1 MSKLFPDGGVAPGNT
16 QNTIVPVVTD
26 SALCPPKFHPMRCVP
41 RFDPAAANAV
51 ISELLNAINLKRP
64 YDCTRLDNLKLALQD
79 LTNFCALPAATLGGI
94 DDTDSL
100 AGCFENTNKQAT
112 IAQLKLVFGICALTE
127 ATDVDLDDMLG
138 MCIDGNNRRVSVA
151 NFIEFIKTQMGGSF
165 TGYSAGGVFH
175 SNSNNGSVDVGAR
188 NAFFVIPGWNAAPV
202 QPGGLN
208 AQWDVCGITL
218 RRGRRGGEDN
228 QDYQPITG
236 PLLFVRSSDNF
247 WTHVQPGGNWI
258 KSSVTSNIVPY
269 SGIDN
274 GDTGNIQFLNAA
286 NMSAL
291 AT

>member
-1 MSKLFPDGGVAPGNT
+1 MTGMFPNGGVAPSST
-16 QNTIVPVVTD
+16 QNAITPEVTD
-26 SALCPPKFHPMRCVP
+26 VTLCPALFHQMRCNP

-51 ISELLNAINLKRP
+51 ISELLEAINLKRP

-79 LTNFCALPAATLGGI
+79 LTNFCALPVDTTVA
-94 DDTDSL
+94 DTDSL
-100 AGCFENTNKQAT
+100 AGCFDNTNKRAT

-127 ATDVDLDDMLG
+127 ATEVDLDDMLG

-218 RRGRRGGEDN
+218 RRGRRGEEDN

-258 KSSVTSNIVPY
+258 KSSVTSSVVPY

-274 GDTGNIQFLNAA
+274 GDTGIIQFLNAA